1 MLKKHRLDAIVAPTT
16 GPAWLIDPV
25 KGDQDTTPSATTPA
39 AVAGY
44 PHVTVPMGQVSGLP
58 VGLSFFGT
66 AWSDAR
72 LLALAADYEQRS
84 RLRREPLFLATA
96 PRDTAAP

>member
-1 MLKKHRLDAIVAPTT
+1 MLKRHRLDAIVAPTS
-16 GPAWLIDPV
+16 GPAWLTDNV
-25 KGDQDTTPSATTPA
+25 KGDQDTAPAATTPA

-66 AWSDAR
+66 AWTDAT
-72 LLALAADYEQRS
+72 LLALAADYEQRT
-84 RLRREPLFLATA
+84 RLRREPQFKPTA
-96 PRDTAAP
+96 I